1 MRHLAHFYSSTSLP
15 TIFRCPRRRM
25 RNISVCVFAAC
36 CFRCRRQPRNDHR
49 RISSSL
55 NLRISSSS
63 PSSYS
68 QLNVHFSV
76 KQAVKWHFRCRCRCR
91 CRSSRCFVWFGS
103 LGSSGSSGRLA
114 ASSCALPNPSL
125 PFPLWPLQKP
135 TSYALQSAKP

>member
-15 TIFRCPRRRM
+15 TIFRCPMRRM

-55 NLRISSSS
+55 SLRISSSS

-91 CRSSRCFVWFGS
+91 CRSSRCFVWFG
-103 LGSSGSSGRLA
+103 LVRLVRLVRLVVWLLRA
-114 ASSCALPNPSL
+114 VQ
-125 PFPLWPLQKP
+125 PFCMQHKIKLFV
-135 TSYALQSAKP
+135 A